1 MNLSLFILRISLILL
16 QISMTLADDG
26 NNSPMNTSS
35 PSLLT
40 SPSPTS
46 SPSVYVLP
54 GNDKC
59 IDTPGWKPFESFR
72 GCDADSLLCTN
83 DGARENC
90 CKCKSECSG
99 QCPTNSKDFYQ
110 RSPNNRRFIL
120 ICVLLFAIF
129 LGVKRRKDR
138 NQRRRN
144 RYRATRSAQ
153 LRQDATL
160 QTGQDVENN
169 NGIFDAHRH
178 ERILSKFYFQV
189 VLPDKSNINPE
200 SLLLPQAASSNS
212 TNTRSKDDTSP
223 EAEQESEDK
232 PHPMMVIPSLLE
244 VIFISSW
251 ASPSS
256 RDECCICLDEYI
268 PGETISMAKTPACKH
283 LFHRDCVLEWVKTN
297 DVCPLC
303 RTDLIN

>member
-1 MNLSLFILRISLILL
+1 MNLSFIILRIALIFL
-16 QISMTLADDG
+16 QISITLADDG
-26 NNSPMNTSS
+26 NNSQTNTSS
-35 PSLLT
+35 PSLST

-46 SPSVYVLP
+46 SPSAYFLP
-54 GNDKC
+54 VNDTC
-59 IDTPGWKPFESFR
+59 IDTPGWKPFKSFR
-72 GCDADSLLCTN
+72 GCDAVSLLCMN
-83 DGARENC
+83 ADVRENC

-99 QCPTNSKDFYQ
+99 QCHSSIDPYQ
-110 RSPNNRRFIL
+110 RSPINKRFIL
-120 ICVLLFAIF
+120 FFVLLFTMT
-129 LGVKRRKDR
+129 LGMKRMQDR

-144 RYRATRSAQ
+144 RYRATRSEQ
-153 LRQDATL
+153 LRQDAML
-160 QTGQDVENN
+160 QTGQDVENS
-169 NGIFDAHRH
+169 NGGFDAHRH

-223 EAEQESEDK
+223 EAEQESEIK
-232 PHPMMVIPSLLE
+232 PQPVMVIPSLLE
-244 VIFISSW
+244 VISSW

-297 DVCPLC
+297 DFCPLC